1 MTLEDLEALPLAE
14 VPSETLTQYVAMLV
28 GENENLKQQM
38 TTLLDRQDR
47 VGLVWGMMMQVLT
60 ARAED
65 QNSVKSI

>member
-1 MTLEDLEALPLAE
+1 
-14 VPSETLTQYVAMLV
+14 MLV